1 MGMHGDFLNGWD
13 TEVLDHAINDETCGD
28 SASGTIEKCV
38 PLQPYLQD
46 VGLVQCKINERVD
59 EKIHGVLTK
68 LPGCNK
74 IQNGPGNA
82 TMQPCHNEHK
92 NQGRLEVERERTRF

>member
-13 TEVLDHAINDETCGD
+13 TKVLDRAINDETCGD
-28 SASGTIEKCV
+28 SARGTIEKCV

-92 NQGRLEVERERTRF
+92 NQGKTRG